1 MATQM
6 RNRTEK
12 LLPTSFNGLVRLMPP
27 MAIRD
32 DVHHQNTV
40 EMIDRL
46 MRIDRLSVDQAKYLE
61 TLVELVETYEARCHA
76 IDLTKL
82 SGLRMLK
89 HVMAQSEMTA
99 SDLARLLKVH
109 ASMGSKILKGE
120 RQLTWSHAQ
129 LLAAVFKVEPV
140 LFMNP
145 A

>member
-1 MATQM
+1 M
-6 RNRTEK
+6 
-12 LLPTSFNGLVRLMPP
+12 
-27 MAIRD
+27 
-32 DVHHQNTV
+32 
-40 EMIDRL
+40 
-46 MRIDRLSVDQAKYLE
+46 
-61 TLVELVETYEARCHA
+61 ELVETYEARCHA

-89 HVMAQSEMTA
+89 HVLEHADMTA

-129 LLAAVFKVEPV
+129 LLATVFKVEPV